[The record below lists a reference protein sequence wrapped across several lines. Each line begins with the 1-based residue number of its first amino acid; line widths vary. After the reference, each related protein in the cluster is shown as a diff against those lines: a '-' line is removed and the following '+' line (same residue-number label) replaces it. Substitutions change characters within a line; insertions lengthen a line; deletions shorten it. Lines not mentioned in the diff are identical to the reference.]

1 MSLVQTHESDLSYKL
16 IMMDYFLVLLTF
28 KSKNDIVVNK
38 DAENMFIGNTI
49 GIISS
54 KISQKCLKFSYRLTL
69 VRVHVSC
76 LKETK
81 HQTCKFLCKSFM

>member
-54 KISQKCLKFSYRLTL
+54 KIT
-69 VRVHVSC
+69 
-76 LKETK
+76 
-81 HQTCKFLCKSFM
+81 